1 MNLSPGL
8 NVVLAT
14 KSRRAKDKQTR
25 KGAGKTSLVETI
37 HFVLGANADPKSI
50 FRSKELR
57 ESQFSVAFDL
67 YGQSVTTSRSG
78 LKKDKISVTGDVSNW
93 PTDNYELLVD
103 KKVQLS
109 NEEWKKVL
117 GHAFFE
123 VDIAAEESQQVSFR
137 QLFPYFARR
146 ARSDGFLEPLQH
158 TRSQT
163 VFSKQVAG
171 SRLLGLDERI
181 AQKLQALRE
190 KTKLISTLKKA
201 TKGNSLKNYLP
212 SSASLRSDLVIAK
225 SKASKLRDR
234 INSFEVVD
242 EYENLEKEANTLTM
256 DISNLN
262 DQNVIDREH
271 ITILQEAVDTE
282 SPPRV
287 DYVEKVF
294 QDAGVLFE
302 TSVQRR
308 YDEAQQ
314 FYEAVIRNR
323 KEHLANEL
331 KETKLRLEKRNQL
344 RGKLDQRRKKLMEI
358 LSSGGALEHYNELRE
373 ELARHESA
381 VESINLKL
389 EDALELESTTAELKT
404 ERSKLHLALQNDY
417 RERANLIEK
426 AVLSFEEL
434 SNALYNEAGKLTITA
449 TENGPEFAFDI
460 LKQESKGI
468 SNMQIFCFDLMLM
481 DLLNSKKMGPGF
493 LIHDSHLF
501 DGVDER
507 QVASALQ
514 LGARHSETN
523 GYQYI
528 VTLNSDS
535 LPREG
540 FDSDFDI
547 NSYINDVQLTDEEES
562 GGLFGL
568 SIG

>member
-1 MNLSPGL
+1 MNFSSGL
-8 NVVLAT
+8 NLVLAT
-14 KSRRAKDKQTR
+14 KSKGATDKQTR
-25 KGAGKTSLVETI
+25 NGAGKTSLVETI
-37 HFVLGANADPKSI
+37 HFVLGAIVDPKSI
-50 FRSKELR
+50 FRSEQLG
-57 ESQFSVAFDL
+57 ESEFSVTFDL
-67 YGQSVTTSRSG
+67 YRHKVTATRCG
-78 LKKDKISVTGDVSNW
+78 LLKDKIFVIADVSNW

-123 VDIAAEESQQVSFR
+123 VDTAAEAGQQVSFR

-146 ARSDGFLEPLQH
+146 AKSDGFLEPLQH
-158 TRSQT
+158 TRSLAISST
-163 VFSKQVAG
+163 QVAG

-181 AQKLQALRE
+181 AQEFQVLRE
-190 KTKLISTLKKA
+190 KTKIIRTLKKA
-201 TKGNSLKNYLP
+201 AKGNALKSYLP

-225 SKASKLRDR
+225 SKASKLRYR

-271 ITILQEAVDTE
+271 ITILQETVDTE

-294 QDAGVLFE
+294 QDAGALFE

-373 ELARHESA
+373 ELARCESA
-381 VESINLKL
+381 VESITLKL
-389 EDALELESTTAELKT
+389 DDAMELESTTAELKT
-404 ERSKLHLALQNDY
+404 EKAKLHLALQNDY

-434 SNALYNEAGKLTITA
+434 SNALYNEAGKPTIKA

-481 DLLNSKKMGPGF
+481 DILNGKKMGPAF
-493 LIHDSHLF
+493 SF
-501 DGVDER
+501 M
-507 QVASALQ
+507 
-514 LGARHSETN
+514 
-523 GYQYI
+523 I
-528 VTLNSDS
+528 VICLM
-535 LPREG
+535 E
-540 FDSDFDI
+540 
-547 NSYINDVQLTDEEES
+547 
-562 GGLFGL
+562 
-568 SIG
+568 